1 MRILLPI
8 DGSELALHEVRFAIR
23 LVQDGLRADFL
34 LTNVQEPASLYEM
47 VVVPDP
53 EALGTISHDAG
64 EHILQEACRLLD
76 AHGLAYETEIVT
88 GDPVQALVE
97 LIERQQCELVV
108 MGDRNPSPLL
118 GALQGSVAHS
128 LAHAA
133 PVPVLLVKAPVDN
146 SADTQADTLDAEEE
160 S

>member
-53 EALGTISHDAG
+53 QALDSISHDAG
-64 EHILQEACRLLD
+64 EHMLQQACRLLD
-76 AHGLAYETEIVT
+76 AHSLAYETEIVT

-108 MGDRNPSPLL
+108 MGDHNPSPLL
-118 GALQGSVAHS
+118 GALQGSVALS

>member
-88 GDPVQALVE
+88 GDPVQATGSGRVKE
-97 LIERQQCELVV
+97 SGYARDYGEFIRVSHGNGC
-108 MGDRNPSPLL
+108 PLSTKIFTTS
-118 GALQGSVAHS
+118 G
-128 LAHAA
+128 
-133 PVPVLLVKAPVDN
+133 
-146 SADTQADTLDAEEE
+146 TT
-160 S
+160 

>member
-53 EALGTISHDAG
+53 QALNTISRDAG
-64 EHILQEACRLLD
+64 EYLLQEACRLLE
-76 AHGLAYETEIVT
+76 AQGLAFDTEIVT

-97 LIERQQCELVV
+97 LIERQQCDLVV

-133 PVPVLLVKAPVDN
+133 PVPVLLVKAPVAGVPNEAPD
-146 SADTQADTLDAEEE
+146 ALDAEEE
-160 S
+160 G

>member
-97 LIERQQCELVV
+97 LIEQCLAQDPRPAYQTPTAEREYGAQFWDLDVRWHYPEPGRIRVLEVV
-108 MGDRNPSPLL
+108 PG
-118 GALQGSVAHS
+118 
-128 LAHAA
+128 
-133 PVPVLLVKAPVDN
+133 
-146 SADTQADTLDAEEE
+146 
-160 S
+160 

>member
-53 EALGTISHDAG
+53 QALGTISHDAG
-64 EHILQEACRLLD
+64 EHLLQEACRLLD

-118 GALQGSVAHS
+118 GALQGSVAHA

-133 PVPVLLVKAPVDN
+133 PVPVLLVKAPVAGATDEA
-146 SADTQADTLDAEEE
+146 ADALDAEEKG
-160 S
+160 